1 MLKSSTLSK
10 IDELINRYPTLDI
23 CRDSLNKSVV
33 AICESFR
40 DGHKLLT
47 CGNGGS
53 ASDSM
58 HIVGELMKGFILPRS
73 INDFDPDFYERL
85 STNYPDDAEY
95 FANNLQC
102 ALPAISLVGET
113 ALTTAFAN
121 DQAPDLAFAQQI
133 LGIGSAGD
141 ILLAITTSGN
151 STNVLHAVKVAKLK
165 GLKTIALTG
174 RTGGKVKALADIAIC
189 VPADSAHTIQEL
201 HLPVYHMLCLAAE
214 NEFFT
219 ENLPQKSLASAMGMK
234 RQPKFLE

>member
-10 IDELINRYPTLDI
+10 IDELIERYPNLEI
-23 CRDSLNKSVV
+23 CRDSLNKSVE

-53 ASDSM
+53 ASDAM

-73 INDFDPDFYERL
+73 IKDFNSYFYDKLNE
-85 STNYPDDAEY
+85 SYPDDVEY

-102 ALPAISLVGET
+102 ALPAMSLVGET
-113 ALTTAFAN
+113 ALTTAFSN
-121 DQAPDLAFAQQI
+121 DQAPDLAFAQQV
-133 LGIGSAGD
+133 LGIGNTGD
-141 ILLAITTSGN
+141 VLLAITTSGN
-151 STNVLHAVKVAKLK
+151 STNVLHAVKVAKIK

-174 RTGGKVKALADIAIC
+174 RTGGKVKDLADISIC
-189 VPADSAHTIQEL
+189 VPADSAHTIQEF

-214 NEFFT
+214 NEFFNK
-219 ENLPQKSLASAMGMK
+219 E
-234 RQPKFLE
+234 

>member
-1 MLKSSTLSK
+1 MLKSSTSSK
-10 IDELINRYPTLDI
+10 IDELINRYPMLDI

-73 INDFDPDFYERL
+73 INDFDSAFYERL
-85 STNYPDDAEY
+85 STNYPNDAEY

-133 LGIGSAGD
+133 LGIGNAGD

-174 RTGGKVKALADIAIC
+174 RTGGKVKTLADIAIC

-219 ENLPQKSLASAMGMK
+219 KQ
-234 RQPKFLE
+234 

>member
-10 IDELINRYPTLDI
+10 IDELIKRYPDLEI
-23 CRDSLNKSVV
+23 CRDSLQESVE

-40 DGHKLLT
+40 GGHKLLT

-73 INDFDPDFYERL
+73 IKYFNTDFYDKLNE
-85 STNYPDDAEY
+85 SYPDDVEY

-113 ALTTAFAN
+113 ALTTAFSN
-121 DQAPDLAFAQQI
+121 DQAPDLAFAQQV
-133 LGIGSAGD
+133 LGIGKTGD
-141 ILLAITTSGN
+141 ILLAITSSGN
-151 STNVLHAVKVAKLK
+151 STNVLHAIKVAKIK

-174 RTGGKVKALADIAIC
+174 RTGGKVKDLADISIC
-189 VPADSAHTIQEL
+189 VPADSAHTIQEF

-219 ENLPQKSLASAMGMK
+219 KE
-234 RQPKFLE
+234 

>member
-10 IDELINRYPTLDI
+10 IDELIGRYPNLEI
-23 CRDSLNKSVV
+23 CRDSLHKSVE
-33 AICESFR
+33 AICEGFR
-40 DGHKLLT
+40 GGHKLLN

-73 INDFDPDFYERL
+73 IKDFKSDFYNKLNE
-85 STNYPDDAEY
+85 SYPDDVEY

-113 ALTTAFAN
+113 ALTTAFSN
-121 DQAPDLAFAQQI
+121 DQAPDLAFAQQV
-133 LGIGSAGD
+133 LGLGDAGD

-151 STNVLHAVKVAKLK
+151 SANVLHAVKVAKLK

-174 RTGGKVKALADIAIC
+174 RTGGKVKDLADISIC
-189 VPADSAHTIQEL
+189 VPADSAHTIQEF

-219 ENLPQKSLASAMGMK
+219 KE
-234 RQPKFLE
+234 

>member
-1 MLKSSTLSK
+1 MLKHSTLYK
-10 IDELINRYPTLDI
+10 IDELIERYPNLEV
-23 CRDSLNKSVV
+23 CRDNLNKSVT

-40 DGHKLLT
+40 GGHKLLT

-53 ASDSM
+53 ASDAM

-73 INDFDPDFYERL
+73 IKEFNSDFYTKL
-85 STNYPDDAEY
+85 KNIYPDDVEY
-95 FANNLQC
+95 FAKNLQC
-102 ALPAISLVGET
+102 TLPAISLVGET

-121 DQAPDLAFAQQI
+121 DQASDLAFAQQV
-133 LGIGSAGD
+133 LGLGNNDD

-151 STNVLHAVKVAKLK
+151 STNVLHAVKVAKIK

-174 RTGGKVKALADIAIC
+174 RTGGKVKALADISIC

-214 NEFFT
+214 NEFFNDQ
-219 ENLPQKSLASAMGMK
+219 E
-234 RQPKFLE
+234 